1 MTDKIMEYLKNE
13 FNFDYSN
20 SFIRNTFISM
30 IDYAVDNFNN
40 SKDQLA
46 YYLSNIIDELTF
58 EEIKK
63 VIDEAKENV

>member
-1 MTDKIMEYLKNE
+1 MTDKIMEYLKDT

-20 SFIRNTFISM
+20 SFTRNTFINM

-46 YYLSNIIDELTF
+46 YYLSNIINELTF

-63 VIDEAKENV
+63 VIDEVQEND

>member
-1 MTDKIMEYLKNE
+1 MTDKIMEYLKDT

-20 SFIRNTFISM
+20 SFTRNTFINM

-63 VIDEAKENV
+63 VIEEMKEND

>member
-1 MTDKIMEYLKNE
+1 MTDKIMEYLKDT

-20 SFIRNTFISM
+20 SFTRNTFINM

-40 SKDQLA
+40 NKDQLA

-58 EEIKK
+58 QEIKK
-63 VIDEAKENV
+63 IIDEVQEND

>member
-20 SFIRNTFISM
+20 SFTRNTFINM

-46 YYLSNIIDELTF
+46 SYLSNIIDELTF

-63 VIDEAKENV
+63 VIDEAKEND

>member
-20 SFIRNTFISM
+20 SFTRNTFINM
-30 IDYAVDNFNN
+30 IDYAVDNFIN

>member
-1 MTDKIMEYLKNE
+1 MTDKIMEYLKSE
-13 FNFDYSN
+13 FNFDHSN
-20 SFIRNTFISM
+20 LFTRNTFINM

-63 VIDEAKENV
+63 IIDEVQENA

>member
-1 MTDKIMEYLKNE
+1 MTDKIMEYLKDT

-20 SFIRNTFISM
+20 SFTRNTFINM

-58 EEIKK
+58 QEIKK
-63 VIDEAKENV
+63 TIDEVQEND

>member
-20 SFIRNTFISM
+20 SFTRNTFINM
-30 IDYAVDNFNN
+30 INSAVDNFNN

-58 EEIKK
+58 QEIKK
-63 VIDEAKENV
+63 IIDEVQEND

>member
-1 MTDKIMEYLKNE
+1 MIDKIMDYLKNN

-20 SFIRNTFISM
+20 SFTRNTFINM

-63 VIDEAKENV
+63 VIDEVQEND

>member
-1 MTDKIMEYLKNE
+1 MEYLKNE

-20 SFIRNTFISM
+20 SFTRNTFINM

-63 VIDEAKENV
+63 VIDEAKEND

>member
-1 MTDKIMEYLKNE
+1 MNLILTIVIHLH
-13 FNFDYSN
+13 
-20 SFIRNTFISM
+20 RNTFINM

>member
-13 FNFDYSN
+13 FDFDYSN
-20 SFIRNTFISM
+20 SFTRNTFINM

-58 EEIKK
+58 QEIKK
-63 VIDEAKENV
+63 IIDEVQEND

>member
-20 SFIRNTFISM
+20 SFTRNTFINM
-30 IDYAVDNFNN
+30 IDYALDNFNN

-63 VIDEAKENV
+63 VIDEAKEND

>member
-1 MTDKIMEYLKNE
+1 
-13 FNFDYSN
+13 
-20 SFIRNTFISM
+20 M

-58 EEIKK
+58 EEILK
-63 VIDEAKENV
+63 DLEELEANMIVLWFIL

>member
-1 MTDKIMEYLKNE
+1 MTDKIMEYLKDT

-20 SFIRNTFISM
+20 SFTRNTFINM

-58 EEIKK
+58 QEIKK
-63 VIDEAKENV
+63 IIDEVQEND

>member
-1 MTDKIMEYLKNE
+1 MTDKIMEYLKDT

-20 SFIRNTFISM
+20 SFTRNTFINM

-46 YYLSNIIDELTF
+46 YYLSDIIDQLTF
-58 EEIKK
+58 EEIKE
-63 VIDEAKENV
+63 VIDEVEEND

>member
-20 SFIRNTFISM
+20 SFTRNTFINL

-63 VIDEAKENV
+63 VIDEAKEND

>member
-1 MTDKIMEYLKNE
+1 MTDKIMEYLKDT

-20 SFIRNTFISM
+20 SFTRNTFINM

-63 VIDEAKENV
+63 VIDEVQEND

>member
-1 MTDKIMEYLKNE
+1 MTDKIMEYLKNT

-20 SFIRNTFISM
+20 SFTRNTFINM

-63 VIDEAKENV
+63 VIDEVQENV

>member
-1 MTDKIMEYLKNE
+1 MTDKIMEYLKSE

-20 SFIRNTFISM
+20 SFTRNTFINM

-40 SKDQLA
+40 SKDQLS
-46 YYLSNIIDELTF
+46 YYLSSIIDELTF

-63 VIDEAKENV
+63 VIDEVEKDE

>member
-1 MTDKIMEYLKNE
+1 MTDKIMEYLKYT

-20 SFIRNTFISM
+20 SFTRNTFINM

-58 EEIKK
+58 QEIKK
-63 VIDEAKENV
+63 IIDEVQEND

>member
-1 MTDKIMEYLKNE
+1 MTDKIIEYLKNN

-20 SFIRNTFISM
+20 SFTRNTFINM

-63 VIDEAKENV
+63 VIDEVQEND

>member
-1 MTDKIMEYLKNE
+1 
-13 FNFDYSN
+13 
-20 SFIRNTFISM
+20 M

-58 EEIKK
+58 QEIKK
-63 VIDEAKENV
+63 IIDEVQEND